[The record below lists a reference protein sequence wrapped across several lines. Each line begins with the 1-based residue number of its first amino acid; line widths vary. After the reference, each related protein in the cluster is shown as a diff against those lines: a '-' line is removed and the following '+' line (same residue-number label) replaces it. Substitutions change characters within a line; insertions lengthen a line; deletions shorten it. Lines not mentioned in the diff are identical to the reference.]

1 MSIREF
7 MMTKLLKYIVVIC
20 IYFMNTNLA
29 YSSNSLGSLRI
40 IDGDTIIL
48 NSEKIRFYG
57 IDTPEQKQKCED
69 KNGLLYPCG
78 LTETNELKKIIVSG
92 KLLCKKRTTDRYG
105 RSISI
110 CYINGKDINS
120 LMVKSGWALAYRKY
134 SKDYID
140 EENEAKQKKIGMW
153 AGKFMA
159 PWKWRRLKK

>member
-1 MSIREF
+1 
-7 MMTKLLKYIVVIC
+7 MTKLLKYIVVIC
-20 IYFMNTNLA
+20 IYLMNTNLA
-29 YSSNSLGSLRI
+29 YSSNSFGSLRI

-57 IDTPEQKQKCED
+57 IDTPEKKQKCED

-78 LTETNELKKIIVSG
+78 LIATNELKKIISSG
-92 KLLCKKRTTDRYG
+92 KLFCKKRTNDRYG

-140 EENEAKQKKIGMW
+140 EENEAKEKKMGMW

>member
-1 MSIREF
+1 MCIREF

-29 YSSNSLGSLRI
+29 YSSNSIESLRI

-57 IDTPEQKQKCED
+57 IDTPEKKQKCED

-78 LTETNELKKIIVSG
+78 LIATNELKKIIVSG

-120 LMVKSGWALAYRKY
+120 LMVKNGWALAYRKY

-140 EENEAKQKKIGMW
+140 EENEAKEKKM
-153 AGKFMA
+153 
-159 PWKWRRLKK
+159 RV